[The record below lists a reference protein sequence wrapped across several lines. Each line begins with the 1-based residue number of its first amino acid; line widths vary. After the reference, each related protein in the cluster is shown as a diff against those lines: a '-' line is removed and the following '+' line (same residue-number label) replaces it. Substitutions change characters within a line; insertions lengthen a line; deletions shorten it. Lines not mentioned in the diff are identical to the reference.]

1 MSGKYDNVVKLLT
14 PISTLENAGLL
25 FKMTYEMKDGNF
37 APRSNVDS
45 TKNNFYSGKGP
56 GWISQDRDDDYTNIQ
71 NYINEKIRS
80 NGGLLK
86 INKRSSS

>member
-37 APRSNVDS
+37 VPRPDDNP

-56 GWISQDRDDDYTNIQ
+56 GWISQDRDDNYTDIID
-71 NYINEKIRS
+71 YINEKNDS
-80 NGGLLK
+80 C
-86 INKRSSS
+86 